1 MADVE
6 IDGHSLTIEGAIS
19 VANGNNTAVLP
30 QSARRRMEES
40 RKGVEQIIDSGE
52 VVYGINTGFGAMSSV
67 RIAGDDLEQL
77 QSNLIKSHACGV
89 GDLMNPEYVLL
100 MMVFRANSLA
110 KGVSGNTPKNR
121 RLTARYG
128 KQRYSPN
135 YTTNRIVGC
144 FW

>member
-19 VANGNNTAVLP
+19 VANGNNTAVLA

-67 RIAGDDLEQL
+67 RIAGDDLEQ
-77 QSNLIKSHACGV
+77 
-89 GDLMNPEYVLL
+89 
-100 MMVFRANSLA
+100 
-110 KGVSGNTPKNR
+110 
-121 RLTARYG
+121 
-128 KQRYSPN
+128 
-135 YTTNRIVGC
+135 
-144 FW
+144 